1 MINQISN
8 QIDQSLLSVYFAQ
21 FNENLQLSYSSN
33 GNASFDFKAIE
44 NGREIGYNIILDCSY
59 LHSGEAQTR
68 TLSLNNFIELN
79 ISNSSSEDETSYYKK
94 TKRIWLDYGQKD
106 FEILIDNQTGL
117 KIEQIN
123 IEIEKYYK

>member
-1 MINQISN
+1 M
-8 QIDQSLLSVYFAQ
+8 
-21 FNENLQLSYSSN
+21 
-33 GNASFDFKAIE
+33 
-44 NGREIGYNIILDCSY
+44 NIILDCSY

-94 TKRIWLDYGQKD
+94 TKRSWLDYGQKD
-106 FEILIDNQTGL
+106 FEIFIDNQTGL